1 MNRFKILIIASFGVA
16 AFSAMSVIAETKYK
30 PTVKADVGLYPN
42 DFGSTTINVS
52 HYPPKMKLY
61 YQVFSKK
68 CQACHTIARP
78 INSQFLEL
86 TQGEIEKAKKTQPEL
101 FKAGNNIVEPEEK
114 IWSRYVH
121 RMMSKPGCPVGD
133 DGKKIWEFL
142 VFDSK
147 QRKMGKGFESWA
159 ANRKKLLADFVKLY
173 PKQYQ
178 TLVKNG
184 SLKPVSGGK

>member
-1 MNRFKILIIASFGVA
+1 MNRLKVLVVTFLAVSFVAVVASA
-16 AFSAMSVIAETKYK
+16 KYK

-42 DFGSTTINVS
+42 DFGPTTIDVS

-61 YQVFSKK
+61 YKVFSQK

-86 TQGEIEKAKKTQPEL
+86 SDADIATAKKAQPEL
-101 FKAGNNIVEPEEK
+101 FKVGTNIVKAEPK

-121 RMMSKPGCPVGD
+121 RMMSKPGCPVGA

-147 QRKMGKGFESWA
+147 QRKMGKGFKSWVS
-159 ANRKKLLADFVKLY
+159 NRTKLLNNFKKLY
-173 PKQYQ
+173 PKAYD

-184 SLKPVSGGK
+184 SLQPIGGGK

>member
-1 MNRFKILIIASFGVA
+1 MNRLKLLIVSLAAFTALSAVA
-16 AFSAMSVIAETKYK
+16 AAKYK

-42 DFGSTTINVS
+42 DFGPTTIDVS

-61 YQVFSKK
+61 YKVFSQK

-86 TQGEIEKAKKTQPEL
+86 SEDEIEAAKKTQPAL
-101 FKAGNNIVEPEEK
+101 FKVGTNIVKPEAK

-121 RMMSKPGCPVGD
+121 RMMSKPGCPVGA

-147 QRKMGKGFESWA
+147 QRKMGKGFQSWVS
-159 ANRKKLLADFVKLY
+159 NRTKLLNDFKKLY
-173 PKQYQ
+173 PKDYAN
-178 TLVKNG
+178 LVKNG
-184 SLKPVSGGK
+184 SLQPLKGS

>member
-1 MNRFKILIIASFGVA
+1 MNRLKIFAMSLIAVLAVA
-16 AFSAMSVIAETKYK
+16 AAASAKYK
-30 PTVKADVGLYPN
+30 PTVKADVGIYPN
-42 DFGSTTINVS
+42 DFGPTTIDVS

-61 YQVFSKK
+61 YKVFSQK

-86 TQGEIEKAKKTQPEL
+86 TADEIAAAKKTQPEI
-101 FKAGNNIVEPEEK
+101 FKVGPNIIKAEPK

-121 RMMSKPGCPVGD
+121 RMMSKPGCPVKQ

-147 QRKMGKGFESWA
+147 QRKMGKNLKSWI
-159 ANRKKLLADFVKLY
+159 ANRTKLLNNFKKLY
-173 PKQYQ
+173 PKDYQ
-178 TLVKNG
+178 HLVSNG
-184 SLKPVSGGK
+184 SLQPIGGK